1 MLKSLLIR
9 IGALLLCVLPAFA
22 QRPPQGTGKKNVDQG
37 AHAQQQGSQKPDPA
51 QHGSALSL
59 GNVSIGGLW
68 FIAYQYGKE
77 LGLTP
82 SSTETFNRF
91 TIKRGYLDIRADLQ
105 PWLEVRITPDVHQD
119 STGDLKVRLKYIY
132 AKFKGKGNNFI
143 SKPYAEVGVAHM
155 PWLDFEEH
163 LNRFRMQDT
172 MFLERNGLFNS
183 ADIGFTLGSN
193 FGPDLDE
200 EYKSN
205 VNDHYAGRYGSW
217 QFGVYN
223 GGGYHAVE
231 KNRNK
236 AVEARGTLRPLP
248 DKLPGLQFSLFGIYG
263 KGNLSEI
270 ESSDRLPDDEVIV
283 GMVSYEHPYV
293 ALTAQWYGGAGNA
306 KGNAID
312 PEDRMA
318 RSQRGESYFAEVRF
332 TRKRNLS
339 FIGRYDRFNTN
350 IDNIGSDLRQ
360 RLILGFAWQMFK
372 KNYWLFDYD
381 RLYHSRPD
389 LADEDRFQVTL
400 QVSF

>member
-1 MLKSLLIR
+1 MLRTLLIATCASLL
-9 IGALLLCVLPAFA
+9 AYAPAFA
-22 QRPPQGTGKKNVDQG
+22 EQAPQQAEKEKAAQG
-37 AHAQQQGSQKPDPA
+37 PTATTPGSQTPK
-51 QHGSALSL
+51 SAPKSNPLDF
-59 GNVSIGGLW
+59 GKVRIGGHW
-68 FIAYQYGKE
+68 YISYQYGNE

-82 SSTETFNRF
+82 NSTETFNRF
-91 TIKRGYLDIRADLQ
+91 AIKRGYLNIRADLQ

-132 AKFKGKGNNFI
+132 AKFKGKGNSII

-163 LNRFRMQDT
+163 INRFRMQDT

-193 FGPDLDE
+193 FGPDLDDD
-200 EYKSN
+200 YKSD

-231 KNRNK
+231 RNTNK

-248 DKLPGLQFSLFGIYG
+248 DTLPGLQFSLFGIYG
-263 KGNLSEI
+263 KGNLTEI
-270 ESSDRLPDDEVIV
+270 EPTDTLPDDEVLV

-293 ALTAQWYGGAGNA
+293 ALTAQWYGGEGNA
-306 KGNAID
+306 RGTAINLD
-312 PEDRMA
+312 DRLA
-318 RSQRGESYFAEVRF
+318 RSQRGQSYYGEVRF
-332 TRKRNLS
+332 TKKRNLS
-339 FIGRYDRFNTN
+339 FIGRYDRFNTD
-350 IDNIGSDLRQ
+350 IDRVGSDLRQ

-372 KNYWLFDYD
+372 NNYWLFDYD
-381 RLYHSRPD
+381 RLYHSHPD
-389 LADEDRFQVTL
+389 LADEDRIQVTL
-400 QVSF
+400 QISF

>member
-1 MLKSLLIR
+1 MTRIILTITFVSLLSPPP
-9 IGALLLCVLPAFA
+9 ALAHQEP
-22 QRPPQGTGKKNVDQG
+22 QRPEKQSADQG
-37 AHAQQQGSQKPDPA
+37 SAAPAQGSQKPKPDP
-51 QHGSALSL
+51 HGSALSL

-68 FIAYQYGKE
+68 YISYQYGNE
-77 LGLTP
+77 L
-82 SSTETFNRF
+82 SSAPNTTETFNRF
-91 TIKRGYLDIRADLQ
+91 AIKRGYLNIRANLQ

-132 AKFKGKGNNFI
+132 AKFKGKGNSFI

-163 LNRFRMQDT
+163 INRFRMQDT

-193 FGPDLDE
+193 FGPDLDDD
-200 EYKSN
+200 YKNN
-205 VNDHYAGRYGSW
+205 VSDHYAGRYGSW

-231 KNRNK
+231 KNTNK
-236 AVEARGTLRPLP
+236 AVEARGTVRPLP

-263 KGNLSEI
+263 KGNLTEM
-270 ESSDRLPDDEVIV
+270 ESTDRLPDDEVIV

-293 ALTAQWYGGAGNA
+293 VLTAQWYGGEGNA
-306 KGNAID
+306 RGNTID
-312 PEDRMA
+312 PSDGLA
-318 RSQRGESYFAEVRF
+318 RSQRGQSYFAEVRF
-332 TRKRNLS
+332 TQKRNFS
-339 FIGRYDRFNTN
+339 FIGRYDRFNTD
-350 IDNIGSDLRQ
+350 IDTIGSDLRQ

-389 LADEDRFQVTL
+389 LADEDRIQVTL
-400 QVSF
+400 QISF